1 MGYSFMTI
9 EKIKTTAQMRGK
21 YKHNF
26 RVIDVPNADA
36 TRSHLNE
43 ELVHTD
49 GETYEEKYESRMKK
63 FGYGLKEA
71 DFKEQPELKKV
82 RSNAVL
88 GFELVLTFSREDR
101 DRIDVEQW
109 KKDNV
114 KWLEKTFNP
123 SEEFKEKNGSNVL
136 SVVYHGDEAGNV
148 HLHAFVLP
156 IDERGRLNAQYYVK
170 NRAKMIAMQDS
181 YGKEMKERHNLD
193 RGIKGSHAR
202 HEDIK
207 RYYAALNMNLEKV
220 LPPPFLDETVAAYR
234 ERANE
239 VYTNL
244 SLKTMGLE
252 QKVNRLSLEKEQI
265 EKNAAAE
272 VKKKVA
278 EKYRDD
284 FEIVRTCE
292 ERFGDMQETMRAAE
306 SFFDILEGIG
316 GLNENEQLET
326 ERLMKN
332 LMEDGSRRR
341 KLNRENKITY
351 EDELER

>member
-21 YKHNF
+21 YNHNF

-36 TRSHLNE
+36 ALSHLNE
-43 ELVHTD
+43 ELVTSK
-49 GETYEEKYESRMKK
+49 GVTYEEKYADRMRK
-63 FGYGLKEA
+63 FGYGLTEA
-71 DFKEQPELKKV
+71 ERAEHPDLKRV

-88 GFELVLTFSREDR
+88 GFELVLTFSREDK
-101 DRIDVEQW
+101 DRIDVEKW

-123 SEEFKEKNGSNVL
+123 SDEFREKNGSNVL

-148 HLHAFVLP
+148 HIHAFVLP
-156 IDERGRLNAQYYVK
+156 IDDRGRLNAQYYVK
-170 NRAKMIAMQDS
+170 NRSKMIAMQDS
-181 YGKEMKERHNLD
+181 YGKEMKEQHDLE

-202 HEDIK
+202 HEDVK
-207 RYYAALNMNLEKV
+207 RYYAALNMNLEKT
-220 LPPPFLDETVAAYR
+220 LPPPFLDETINAYR

-239 VYTNL
+239 IYTDL

-252 QKVNRLSLEKEQI
+252 QKVTRLSLEKEQL
-265 EKNAAAE
+265 EKNGAAE
-272 VKKKVA
+272 VKKQVA
-278 EKYRDD
+278 EKYKED

-292 ERFGDMQETMRAAE
+292 ERFGDMETTMKAAE
-306 SFFDILEGIG
+306 RFFDIMEGID
-316 GLNENEQLET
+316 GLDES
-326 ERLMKN
+326 ERLEADRRMRE
-332 LMEDGSRRR
+332 LMNEGKERR
-341 KLNRENKITY
+341 KKRENKRAY